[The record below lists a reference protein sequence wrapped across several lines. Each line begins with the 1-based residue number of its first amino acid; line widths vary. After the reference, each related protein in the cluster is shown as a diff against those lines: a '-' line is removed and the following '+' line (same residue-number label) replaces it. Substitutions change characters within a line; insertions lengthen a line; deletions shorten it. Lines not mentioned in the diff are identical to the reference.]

1 MAKVT
6 VVKPRTER
14 IQPGIWRLKL
24 PCPWPGV
31 PHGNAWALQRGAGL
45 VLVDTGVGGP
55 GRLRM
60 LDIALAQAGFGVE
73 DIKLVVCTHAHSDH
87 YGLAASICEQTGC
100 ELWMHPKWEHI
111 RLQADDPQM
120 ALERRLEVGRMS
132 GVPVVALDR
141 YRQER
146 TDKPEAEIDGIR
158 PPDRELVPGVEVETD
173 IGTWQVIE
181 TPGHAPSHVCL
192 HQPERRLMLS
202 GDHLLGRTVL
212 FFDYGHT
219 ADPFGEYLASLDR
232 VEPLRDRPLPARPR
246 QTVPRP
252 GARRSPTSAARPS
265 ELLDQVRAGLA
276 DGAEP
281 TAFEVVEAIVGRENL
296 SAADR
301 RLPAADRPRLP
312 RPPGGARR
320 GEPGPRLRSAALACL
335 SASALHSPSS
345 STRAG
350 CGASIGASPSR

>member
-1 MAKVT
+1 MAQTT

-31 PHGNAWALQRGAGL
+31 PHGNAWAVQRGAGL

-60 LDIALAQAGFGVE
+60 LDIALAQSGFGVE
-73 DIKLVVCTHAHSDH
+73 DIELVVCTHAHSDH

-111 RLQADDPQM
+111 RLQADDPGA

-132 GVPVVALDR
+132 GVPIRALDR

-146 TDKPEAEIDGIR
+146 TDKSEDEIDGIR
-158 PPDRELVPGVEVETD
+158 APDRELVPGVEVETD
-173 IGTWQVIE
+173 IGTWQVYE

-192 HQPERRLMLS
+192 HQPERKLLIS

-219 ADPFGEYLASLDR
+219 PDPFGEYLASLDAI
-232 VEPLRDRPLPARPR
+232 EPLEVDLCLPGHGKPFRDPEAKIADVRGYAD
-246 QTVPRP
+246 
-252 GARRSPTSAARPS
+252 G
-265 ELLDQVRAGLA
+265 LLDRVRAGLSG
-276 DGAEP
+276 GAEP
-281 TAFEVVEAIVGRENL
+281 TAFKLVEGIIGRDNLRAGTGGFILQIV
-296 SAADR
+296 
-301 RLPAADRPRLP
+301 
-312 RPPGGARR
+312 
-320 GEPGPRLRSAALACL
+320 LACL
-335 SASALHSPSS
+335 DHLAVLGEARPVPDSDPQRW
-345 STRAG
+345 RA
-350 CGASIGASPSR
+350 

>member
-1 MAKVT
+1 MAKAT

-31 PHGNAWALQRGAGL
+31 PHGNAWAVQRGAGL

-60 LDIALAQAGFGVE
+60 LDIALAQSGFGVD
-73 DIKLVVCTHAHSDH
+73 DIELVVCTHAHSDH

-132 GVPVVALDR
+132 GVPEAALDR
-141 YRQER
+141 YRNER
-146 TDKPEAEIDGIR
+146 TDQPEAEIDGIR
-158 PPDRELVPGVEVETD
+158 APDRELLPGVEVETD

-192 HQPERRLMLS
+192 LEPERRLMLS
-202 GDHLLGRTVL
+202 GDHLLGRSVF

-232 VEPLRDRPLPARPR
+232 IEPLPVDLCLPGHGKPFRDPQAKIADVRA
-246 QTVPRP
+246 QAE
-252 GARRSPTSAARPS
+252 G
-265 ELLDQVRAGLA
+265 LLDKVRAGLSG
-276 DGAEP
+276 GAEP
-281 TAFEVVEAIVGRENL
+281 TAFELVEGIAGRDNL
-296 SAADR
+296 SA
-301 RLPAADRPRLP
+301 PT
-312 RPPGGARR
+312 GGF
-320 GEPGPRLRSAALACL
+320 LLQIVLACL
-335 SASALHSPSS
+335 DHLAALGEARQVPDSDPQRW
-345 STRAG
+345 RA
-350 CGASIGASPSR
+350 

>member
-1 MAKVT
+1 MAKAQ

-60 LDIALAQAGFGVE
+60 LDIALAQSGFGVD
-73 DIKLVVCTHAHSDH
+73 DIELVVCTHAHSDH

-111 RLQADDPQM
+111 RMQAVDPQM

-132 GVPVVALDR
+132 GVPIAALDR

-146 TDKPEAEIDGIR
+146 TDKPEDEIDAIR
-158 PPDRELVPGVEVETD
+158 APDRDLVPGVEVESD
-173 IGTWQVIE
+173 IGTWQVVE

-192 HQPERRLMLS
+192 HQPERRLLLS
-202 GDHLLGRTVL
+202 GDHLLGRTVM

-219 ADPFGEYLASLDR
+219 ADPFGEFLASLDR
-232 VEPLRDRPLPARPR
+232 VEPLPVDLCLPGHGKPFRDPQAKIADVRR
-246 QTVPRP
+246 Q
-252 GARRSPTSAARPS
+252 ADD
-265 ELLDQVRAGLA
+265 LLDKVRATLA

-281 TAFEVVEAIVGRENL
+281 TAFEVVEAIAGRKNL
-296 SAADR
+296 SA
-301 RLPAADRPRLP
+301 PT
-312 RPPGGARR
+312 GGF
-320 GEPGPRLRSAALACL
+320 LLQIVLACL
-335 SASALHSPSS
+335 DHLAAL
-345 STRAG
+345 G
-350 CGASIGASPSR
+350 EASPVPDSDPQRWRA